1 MKREE
6 RGGRRRQRT
15 EDEKGRKDRRLEIK
29 KIEERGIG
37 DESRGERRGEAF
49 TTAHLMKQPLRGTRR
64 TAQKREER
72 GSKGEGIRCEV
83 RW

>member
-37 DESRGERRGEAF
+37 EERRGEE
-49 TTAHLMKQPLRGTRR
+49 KRGGTG
-64 TAQKREER
+64 K
-72 GSKGEGIRCEV
+72 
-83 RW
+83 